1 MNNMRSKKKLWKCAL
16 SGETRYTVRNLY
28 VLLAL
33 EVLDFFLYEGRS
45 LTSAYSSCRGGG
57 CHSTPNCVS
66 WMMRSISKI
75 YKTDSQCTKGQ
86 LFLNAKTVTLFKRS
100 AICWWANFHSPLYVF
115 SWISTNRSA
124 FFSCRSTSC
133 FSFSFPSRSKGTFDL
148 NSVSVSL
155 RIFRL
160 VDKTSCNLI
169 GRKNNKYGKLLKYN
183 AYKFITCWFF
193 SSEPLSLARSLLP
206 VFSTPDSC
214 NSVFL
219 HSPYIASWSNRILF
233 AYSTKYD
240 EADRHYVM

>member
-1 MNNMRSKKKLWKCAL
+1 MPALYSHAIQNRSHKCPRIRKRTYPYYVTCLGEGIFKIPRLVTGRRVGLLSCSQCLLSKPWKHVL
-16 SGETRYTVRNLY
+16 SRETRYTVRNLY

-33 EVLDFFLYEGRS
+33 EVFDFFLYDGRS
-45 LTSAYSSCRGGG
+45 LTSAYSSCCGGG
-57 CHSTPNCVS
+57 CHLTPNCVS

-75 YKTDSQCTKGQ
+75 YKTDSQCFKGQ
-86 LFLNAKTVTLFKRS
+86 RFLDTNTVTLSKRS

-133 FSFSFPSRSKGTFDL
+133 FSFSFSSRSKGTFDL

-169 GRKNNKYGKLLKYN
+169 GRKNNKYGKPFVNY
-183 AYKFITCWFF
+183 
-193 SSEPLSLARSLLP
+193 
-206 VFSTPDSC
+206 
-214 NSVFL
+214 
-219 HSPYIASWSNRILF
+219 
-233 AYSTKYD
+233 
-240 EADRHYVM
+240 